1 MRIDLPPA
9 LFHGIGLLL
18 IVFGTLRA
26 YRLGWQRRLR
36 ESRSSSSAS
45 EDFEDSEHSEHEDAV
60 DGGRYRP
67 DPAARRHIMFG
78 VLWVAMGIFLVVS
91 TLINSRR

>member
-9 LFHGIGLLL
+9 LFHGVGILL

-26 YRLGWQRRLR
+26 YHLGWQRRLK
-36 ESRSSSSAS
+36 EVPPDPEA
-45 EDFEDSEHSEHEDAV
+45 EDAAAPD
-60 DGGRYRP
+60 DGAPPPEPVLRP

-91 TLINSRR
+91 TYINSRR